1 MFSLKYKLWLEINGK
16 KVFGDG
22 PCDILKRIKHLG
34 SLRMAAAEINMSYS
48 QAWQLMKNLE
58 KIIGFPLLIK
68 KVGGEFGGG
77 SILTPEG
84 EELVK
89 QYEQFREEANKKL
102 EQLFEK
108 HFGENISDKNV

>member
-1 MFSLKYKLWLEINGK
+1 MLSLNYKLWLEINGN

-58 KIIGFPLLIK
+58 NIIGFPLLIK

-84 EELVK
+84 EELIK
-89 QYEQFREEANKKL
+89 QYERFREEANEKL
-102 EQLFEK
+102 EQLFKK
-108 HFGENISDKNV
+108 HFKKCRRNKNV